1 MAEIGSVNEKN
12 FQVEVMDSEVPVLVD
27 FWASWCG
34 YCSRLSPIIE
44 ELATDMAGKVKF
56 VKVNVDENRSLAQ
69 KHAVQGLP
77 TMILFKNGQAVEK
90 LTGFM
95 PKANILAKMN
105 PQL

>member
-1 MAEIGSVNEKN
+1 MAEIGSVTAKN
-12 FQVEVMDSEVPVLVD
+12 FQEEVMDSEVPVLVD
-27 FWASWCG
+27 FWATWCG

-69 KHAVQGLP
+69 KHDVQGLP